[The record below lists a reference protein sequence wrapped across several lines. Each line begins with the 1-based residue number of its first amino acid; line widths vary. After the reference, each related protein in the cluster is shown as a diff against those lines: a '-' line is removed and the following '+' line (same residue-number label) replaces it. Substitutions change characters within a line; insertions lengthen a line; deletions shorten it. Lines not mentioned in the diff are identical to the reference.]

1 MRAWLALLFLSLA
14 LSLGTA
20 LVAFRRRNDTAAARS
35 FVAIPLFHALWTALE
50 IVGAGVRSVDGKLL
64 INGFEWLAGLGT
76 VAASVWFASEYIGR
90 RFRLELWG
98 WVLLAP
104 VPIILMLLGEP
115 FDHRVHPE
123 AWVRLLP
130 EPASLEYN
138 WGWAEISLI
147 TYGCLMSLVACALVV
162 SRFARWPRH
171 NPTELIVVVAG
182 LGLPPAAALVSLAL
196 GLRWFSQ
203 RDVMPL
209 VFGASDLIVALGLLH
224 RRVFELAPLALE
236 TVVAA
241 LPDGVVVC
249 DRQGSIVEVNAAL
262 SAILPLP
269 KGRVL
274 GTPASVTF
282 AGWGPV
288 LAASAGQRVRAEME
302 LPASSAAG
310 DGVEP
315 ARRRWLDV
323 IGTPVHDRRGQPLGA
338 VVVLRDITA
347 TKNWAQRRFQAVFDH
362 SFQLIALLDPAGRI
376 LEVNETALA
385 FAGARRQQVEGRPL
399 WDAPWWAHSA
409 TMREEL
415 RAAVQ
420 AMAAGEFVR
429 FEAIHLRCDAK
440 MRYFDFSLT
449 SIRKD
454 DGGIEYLIA
463 EGRDVTDLL
472 NAEKENA
479 ALAEKLSHARRLEAI
494 GQMAAA
500 VAHDF
505 NNLLV
510 AIMGSVEAVRADLNG
525 HATASRGLQVI
536 EQASESAAKLTRQ
549 LLMFGRPQP
558 AAAAPVDVAQIVSRS
573 ASLLAPMMAADVAI
587 TFHSAPGLWPV
598 RIDPAQLEQVL
609 INLGVNARDAMPGGG
624 SLRITAENVCAI
636 ESRRFQDGE
645 LRPGDYV
652 KIAVRDTGSGMPEAI
667 VDRIFEP
674 FFTTKA
680 AGRGTGLGLAVAHG
694 VVRGCGGSIEVQS
707 APGAGT
713 EVSVYLPR
721 AQAAGAAA
729 DGVPGLL
736 QALPK
741 VATAARPEVLIIEDE
756 RTLRGFVR
764 DQLLACGY
772 QVHAYPDGP
781 TAETCADSLELVP
794 SLLITDF
801 VLAEEAGLSVA
812 DGFRR
817 RWPDLKVLFLSGF
830 AATVH
835 QRQGRADVHFLP
847 KPFDAGTLQRTV
859 ATILGLPPALSC

>member
-20 LVAFRRRNDTAAARS
+20 LVAFRRRHDTAAARS

-50 IVGAGVRSVDGKLL
+50 IVGLAVRSVDGKLL
-64 INGFEWLAGLGT
+64 INGLEWVAGLGM

-90 RFRLELWG
+90 RFRIEVWG

-104 VPIILMLLGEP
+104 CPLILMLIGEP
-115 FDHRVHPE
+115 FDHRFHPE
-123 AWVRLLP
+123 AWVRLIP
-130 EPASLEYN
+130 EPASLQYD
-138 WGWAEISLI
+138 WGWAEIALI

-182 LGLPPAAALVSLAL
+182 LGLAPTAALVSLAL
-196 GLRWFSQ
+196 GVRWFSQ

-249 DRQGSIVEVNAAL
+249 DRQGSIVDVNAAL
-262 SAILPLP
+262 PSILPLP
-269 KGRVL
+269 AGRVL
-274 GTPASVTF
+274 GTRASLTF
-282 AGWGPV
+282 AGWEPIV
-288 LAASAGQRVRAEME
+288 AASAGQPVRAEIE
-302 LPASSAAG
+302 VSAAAG
-310 DGVEP
+310 
-315 ARRRWLDV
+315 RRWLYV
-323 IGTPVHDRRGQPLGA
+323 IGTPVHDRRGRSIGA

-347 TKNWAQRRFQAVFDH
+347 NKNWAQRRFEAVFDH
-362 SFQLIALLDPAGRI
+362 SFELIALLDPAGKI
-376 LEVNETALA
+376 LEVNQTALA
-385 FAGARRQQVEGRPL
+385 FAGATRQQVEGQPL

-415 RAAVQ
+415 RVAIQ

-429 FEAIHLRCDAK
+429 FEAIHLRCDSK
-440 MRYFDFSLT
+440 TRYFDFSLT
-449 SIRKD
+449 SIKKD
-454 DGGIEYLIA
+454 DGRIEYLIA

-472 NAEKENA
+472 SAEKENA

-494 GQMAAA
+494 GRLAAA

-510 AIMGSVEAVRADLNG
+510 AIMGSVEAVRAEVDG
-525 HATASRGLQVI
+525 QSMAARGLQVI
-536 EQASESAAKLTRQ
+536 EQASESAAGLTRQ

-558 AAAAPVDVAQIVSRS
+558 VAAAPVDVAQVVTRS
-573 ASLLAPMMAADVAI
+573 ASLMAPMMNPAVTI
-587 TFHSAPGLWPV
+587 SVHTAPGLWWA
-598 RIDPAQLEQVL
+598 RIDPAQMEQVF
-609 INLGVNARDAMPGGG
+609 INLAVNARDAMPAGGA
-624 SLRITAENVCAI
+624 LRITAENVCLI
-636 ESRRFQDGE
+636 ESRRFQDVE
-645 LRPGDYV
+645 LPPGDYV
-652 KIAVRDTGSGMPEAI
+652 KVLVGDTGSGMPEAV

-680 AGRGTGLGLAVAHG
+680 TGRGTGLGLAVAHG
-694 VVRGCGGSIEVQS
+694 VVRGAGGSIEVQS
-707 APGAGT
+707 ALGVGT

-721 AQAAGAAA
+721 AQTIAAGAELIPSAVPVRPSVAA
-729 DGVPGLL
+729 
-736 QALPK
+736 
-741 VATAARPEVLIIEDE
+741 VAGPEVLIIEDE
-756 RTLRGFVR
+756 QILRGFVR
-764 DQLLACGY
+764 DQLVSCGY
-772 QVHAYPDGP
+772 QVHAYPDGS
-781 TAETCADSLELVP
+781 TAQTGTDSLKLVP
-794 SLLITDF
+794 ALLITDF
-801 VLAEEAGLSVA
+801 VLAEAAGLSVA
-812 DGFRR
+812 DRFRR

-830 AATVH
+830 AATAH

-859 ATILGLPPALSC
+859 ASILGLPPALSC